1 MVVCAETPRVFG
13 AHGFHRRAARRLDPK
28 ENRPMTVR
36 WKPLMILS
44 GLFLAVAL
52 VGVVAIT
59 LTLVPRSSRAILG
72 RARTARQANRFEDAE
87 IYYKQA
93 LQLEARSAA
102 IHEEFAGMYRGWSRV
117 APAAKQASLRAERLD
132 HLVSAVKFD
141 KAHQSARQELLK
153 DAMTLDLVPE
163 SIYWAKELLKVDP
176 DDADAHYVLAV
187 DALDERTPNVPE
199 ARRHLKVLEERQA
212 PLLRRLWIRAKLA
225 DATGDTAAR
234 TAAMNQAGNSGS
246 VAELGAVDR
255 LAWLRIVAL
264 AIRAQTDKGQVAPPR
279 RQVQF
284 MLVLAKELCK
294 AEDVA
299 PPRVARI
306 RLVLEQT
313 QRALFEQSAKLAG
326 TDKQAIDAL
335 VDSIDVELE
344 SIFKLALFG
353 EAEPDLQTY
362 LSYADHLRFRRQ
374 REKCL
379 QVIEQA
385 LESPQAAR
393 RTSVHAV
400 MGLHTVA
407 VEMALAQAD
416 DKGRFDKA
424 APHIRVLLE
433 SPEPRFQGLGHLFAG
448 SIDLDL
454 SGMARDMV
462 EDGAQ
467 PKPETRSQPKL
478 RYSALNHL
486 KIAATLLPE
495 IAEAQARYGVALVL
509 SGEQNLGR
517 QFLQTAL
524 RLGSLDAQYQLWAA
538 WTVLQAGYPE
548 EAEPIIKSLLQ
559 QETSGGIPR
568 ELTGAI
574 HLLSGELHQAR
585 RAPGDLEKAVAEFD
599 KALAA
604 GQETS
609 ATVVVRLAQID
620 VQLGRHD
627 RALARIDALRAQ
639 GKGSPTVEQLA
650 VLTLEEQGKKSDAR
664 SRLRAARTAYPR
676 SPELAGLDAALL
688 AKDGRPAD
696 ADRVLEVFLKDHLD
710 SVTLVMMRAQI
721 QAEALKN
728 DEAARSLLKGV
739 ADRTESSAPLVQLA
753 GLELERNRLD
763 DAAAVIARIRARW
776 KEAAT
781 SDVLE
786 AQLALKRGHVG
797 EAVEHFD
804 AALKKDPDNK
814 IVQYWKAQLDGQNGA
829 VAEATKSLEAIVRDK
844 PVKEL
849 DPGKSLMSAAQSA
862 LANLSL
868 RTGALDDAIARF
880 EELKRGDQNGTLSK
894 ADRWQLITAYVARG
908 GWPAAKREIA
918 ALLNDQKNPPT
929 DDERVRGANFYRQQG
944 EDAAAQAQLD
954 YVLEVDPT
962 NAAAVVTR
970 SYILLKAKQHAQ
982 AAAILRRGIQLAEQK
997 EKAPAVFYL
1006 MLAAV
1011 ENESA
1016 PTATALA
1023 RALGVLETGLE
1034 RSPDSV
1040 ELVQAKYAA
1049 LRADG
1054 QTAAAVALVEAKAK
1068 AFPKGP
1074 FRRELFTVYRDL
1086 GRFEQAAALVRELLA
1101 ESPDDTNLAA
1111 ALVQVVSLE
1120 AAEAGARNQVDR
1132 ERELSDKA
1140 AAMIAEYR
1148 ARYKNSVVFIQAEC
1162 DMAARR
1168 GDFARAIELTRE
1180 IDKSSKTT
1188 PVGALLRAR
1197 IYAALGRTRELAQA
1211 YSEALERD
1219 PRQLELRVLLGQARL
1234 KLGEA
1239 EEALRQAKLVLD
1251 VEKNQP
1257 SAALL
1262 QASALAALD
1271 TEQSRTAAITGLE
1284 ALLKAYPQ
1292 FNDAARTL
1300 AEVHLKSKDRG
1311 AAVLVLKQALK
1322 ANPNDT
1328 VAAAR
1333 LIDILAQRIEG
1344 GQPPA
1349 AADLAKAKRIA
1360 GEIAAGDAKGHM
1372 IRAVAIGFQRA
1383 RQLEL
1388 AYPYAEAAAKQL
1400 DTPAAHLGFG
1410 DLLLS
1415 IAEGQPDDAQA
1426 RAAFSRAVEQY
1437 DIVLKSQPKSVEAVN
1452 NKAWIL
1458 HTYLGQSQ
1466 RALELVLELQKGVST
1481 AALPGEF
1488 YDTLG
1493 AIQESVGQVGNAEKS
1508 YLDGLKKAPAHPVLN
1523 YHFGKMIAADRS
1535 RAGTAR
1541 SHLKRALAARERL
1554 SPSMTQDAIRLV
1566 QQLERDGAVR

>member
-1 MVVCAETPRVFG
+1 MLACAKASKVLR
-13 AHGFHRRAARRLDPK
+13 ANAFHHRALRRLEPK

-44 GLFLAVAL
+44 GLFLAVAF

-59 LTLVPRSSRAILG
+59 LTLVPRSAQATLG
-72 RARTARQANRFEDAE
+72 RARSARDANRFEDAE

-93 LQLEARSAA
+93 LQLEAKSAA
-102 IHEEFAGMYRGWSRV
+102 IHEECAAMYRDWARS
-117 APAAKQASLRAERLD
+117 APAEKRPGLRAERLD

-141 KAHQSARQELLK
+141 KAQKGPRQALLR
-153 DAMTLDLVPE
+153 DAMALDLVAE
-163 SIYWAKELLKVDP
+163 SSYWAKEILKLDP
-176 DDADAHYVLAV
+176 DDADANYVLAV
-187 DALDERTPNVPE
+187 EALEDRTPNVPE
-199 ARRHLKVLEERQA
+199 ARRHLKALDEKQA
-212 PLLRRLWIRAKLA
+212 PVLRRLWIRAKLA
-225 DATGDTAAR
+225 DATGDDAAR
-234 TAAMNQAGNSGS
+234 ALAFDQAAQIEPGA
-246 VAELGAVDR
+246 ALDAVDR
-255 LAWLRIVAL
+255 VAWLRIAAL
-264 AIRAQTDKGQVAPPR
+264 EIRAENDPR
-279 RQVQF
+279 RLEREVRN
-284 MLVLAKELCK
+284 MLRQAKELCQTQ
-294 AEDVA
+294 DLA
-299 PPRVARI
+299 PAIVARL

-313 QRALFEQSAKLAG
+313 QRALSERSAKVAAR
-326 TDKQAIDAL
+326 DKKGIEGL
-335 VDSIDVELE
+335 VDAIDVELE
-344 SIFKLALFG
+344 SIFKLALSG
-353 EAEPDLQTY
+353 DQEPDLQTY
-362 LSYADHLRFRRQ
+362 LTYADHLRFRRQ
-374 REKCL
+374 RDKCL
-379 QVIEQA
+379 HVIEQA
-385 LESPQAAR
+385 LQSPQAAR
-393 RTSVHAV
+393 RTSLIAV

-416 DKGRFDKA
+416 DKERFDKA
-424 APHIRVLLE
+424 APHIQALL
-433 SPEPRFQGLGHLFAG
+433 SSAEPRHQGLGHLFAG

-454 SGMARDMV
+454 SGMAREMAD
-462 EDGAQ
+462 DDAQ

-478 RYSALNHL
+478 RASALNHL
-486 KIAATLLPE
+486 KVAAALLPE

-509 SGEQNLGR
+509 AGEQSLGR

-524 RLGSLDAQYQLWAA
+524 RLGSLDAQYELWAA

-548 EAEPIIKSLLQ
+548 EAEPIIRSLLQ
-559 QETSGGIPR
+559 QESNGSIPR

-574 HLLSGELHQAR
+574 HLLNGELLQAR

-639 GKGSPTVEQLA
+639 GKGSPTLEQLA
-650 VLTLEEQGKKSDAR
+650 VLTLEEQGKQPDAR
-664 SRLRAARTAYPR
+664 ARLRAARAAYPR
-676 SPELAGLDAALL
+676 SPELVGLDAALL
-688 AKDGRPAD
+688 AKDGKPAD
-696 ADRVLEVFLKDHLD
+696 ADSVLERFLKDD
-710 SVTLVMMRAQI
+710 SDAVSLVMMRAQI
-721 QAEALKN
+721 QAESLKN
-728 DEAARSLLKGV
+728 DDAARNLLKAV

-753 GLELERNRLD
+753 GLELERNQL
-763 DAAAVIARIRARW
+763 DAASAVIARIRARW

-849 DPGKSLMSAAQSA
+849 DPGMTLLTAAQSA

-868 RTGALDDAIARF
+868 RTGALDDAIHRF
-880 EELKRGDQNGTLSK
+880 EELKRSNQNGTLSK

-908 GWPAAKREIA
+908 QWPSAKREIA
-918 ALLNDQKNPPT
+918 ALLNDKKTPPT

-944 EDAAAQAQLD
+944 EDDAALAQLD
-954 YVLEVDPT
+954 HVLEVNPT

-982 AAAILRRGIQLAEQK
+982 AAAILRRAIEVAGQK
-997 EKAPAVFYL
+997 QKASPVFYL

-1011 ENESA
+1011 ENESL
-1016 PTATALA
+1016 PPATALK
-1023 RALGVLETGLE
+1023 RAIAVLDQGLE
-1034 RSPDSV
+1034 HSPDAL
-1040 ELVQAKYAA
+1040 ELVQAKYTA

-1054 QTAAAVALVEAKAK
+1054 QTPAAIAFVESKAK
-1068 AFPKGP
+1068 AFRKGP

-1086 GRFEQAAALVRELLA
+1086 GRFEQAATLVRELLQ
-1101 ESPDDTNLAA
+1101 ETPDDTNLAA

-1120 AAEAGARNQVDR
+1120 AAEAGARNQTDR

-1148 ARYKNSVVFIQAEC
+1148 ARFPNNLVFLQAEC

-1180 IDKSSKTT
+1180 IDLSSKTT

-1197 IYAALGRTRELAQA
+1197 LYAALGRTRELAQA
-1211 YSEALERD
+1211 YTESLQRD
-1219 PRQLELRVLLGQARL
+1219 PRQLEVRVLLGQARL

-1251 VEKNQP
+1251 VEKNH
-1257 SAALL
+1257 AAASLL
-1262 QASALAALD
+1262 EARALAAVD
-1271 TEQSRTAAITGLE
+1271 TDESRKAAIARLE
-1284 ALLKAYPQ
+1284 ALIKANPH

-1300 AEVHLKSKDRG
+1300 AEVRLQNKDRAG
-1311 AAVLVLKQALK
+1311 AVAALK
-1322 ANPNDT
+1322 EALRVNPSDT
-1328 VAAAR
+1328 IAAIR
-1333 LIDILAQRIEG
+1333 LIDILAQKIEG
-1344 GQPPA
+1344 QEPQSA
-1349 AADLAKAKRIA
+1349 ANLEEAKRIA
-1360 GEIAAGDAKGHM
+1360 QEIAGRDAKGYM
-1372 IRAVAIGFQRA
+1372 IQAIALGFQRA
-1383 RQLEL
+1383 RRLEL
-1388 AYPYAEAAAKQL
+1388 AFPYAEAAAKKL
-1400 DTPAAHLGFG
+1400 DTSAAHLGFG

-1415 IAEGQPDDAQA
+1415 IAEAQPDDAQA
-1426 RAAFSRAVEQY
+1426 RETFARAVEQY
-1437 DIVLKSQPKSVEAVN
+1437 DIVLKAQPKSVEAVN

-1458 HTYLGQSQ
+1458 HTHLRQS
-1466 RALELVLELQKGVST
+1466 RKALDLVLDLQRSVNS
-1481 AALPGEF
+1481 AVLPGEF

-1493 AIQESVGQVGNAEKS
+1493 AIQESVGQVSNAEKS

-1535 RAGTAR
+1535 RAGTAK
-1541 SHLKRALAARERL
+1541 SHLKRALAAGDRL
-1554 SPSMTQDAIRLV
+1554 SPTMAQDAVRLV
-1566 QQLERDGAVR
+1566 QQLERQGAVQ